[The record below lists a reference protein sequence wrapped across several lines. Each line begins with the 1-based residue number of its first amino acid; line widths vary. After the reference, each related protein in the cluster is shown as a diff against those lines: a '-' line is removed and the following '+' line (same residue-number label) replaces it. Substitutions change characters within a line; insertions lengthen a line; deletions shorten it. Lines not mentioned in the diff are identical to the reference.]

1 MNGDPPDWPAFCKKA
16 ILKPSNSYDDSLFDA
31 PGFYISSV
39 KQIATCCLAILKSA
53 FASSFKKSKFS
64 PVNLSTK
71 PSEGIENSSEEL
83 LTEELLSELS
93 FSFGL
98 EGLEMEG
105 NLREPFNGS

>member
-1 MNGDPPDWPAFCKKA
+1 M
-16 ILKPSNSYDDSLFDA
+16 
-31 PGFYISSV
+31 

-83 LTEELLSELS
+83 LTE